1 MSHGG
6 GGGFGHSG
14 GHHGGHGGHHSGG
27 HPDQSPNWNSALQGE
42 RPGGKFITSLPNPT
56 IVPIFL
62 AIGVFLLMLAPFV
75 IEWDYDSLPWVKHS
89 TEEAAAPSQPDASVQ
104 ADRDLLDATKNSM
117 LQAQANIRA
126 EAARQR
132 SLAAAQE
139 AGTDAEAQ
147 QAATQS
153 SAQNAYQD
161 QTQTQLA
168 AQPQMQ
174 AQADQ
179 ATQVQPQPYYQ
190 PNLMQA
196 APLTADPS
204 QVQGQPYSGYS
215 QNYAAPDQS
224 YQTYVPSGQA
234 YTSTGQSY
242 TPSTPANPPTR
253 FRVFAGR

>member
-132 SLAAAQE
+132 SL
-139 AGTDAEAQ
+139 
-147 QAATQS
+147 
-153 SAQNAYQD
+153 
-161 QTQTQLA
+161 
-168 AQPQMQ
+168 
-174 AQADQ
+174 
-179 ATQVQPQPYYQ
+179 PQPRKPAQ
-190 PNLMQA
+190 TPKHSKP
-196 APLTADPS
+196 PLNRLPKMLIRTRLKLNWQRSHKCRHRPIRQLKFSPS
-204 QVQGQPYSGYS
+204 LTISL
-215 QNYAAPDQS
+215 
-224 YQTYVPSGQA
+224 T
-234 YTSTGQSY
+234 
-242 TPSTPANPPTR
+242 
-253 FRVFAGR
+253 